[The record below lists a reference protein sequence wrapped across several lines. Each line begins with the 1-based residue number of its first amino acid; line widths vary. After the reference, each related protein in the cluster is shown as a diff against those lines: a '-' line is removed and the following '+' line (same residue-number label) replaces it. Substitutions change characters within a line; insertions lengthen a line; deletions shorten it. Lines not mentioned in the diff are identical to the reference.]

1 MWNNGYG
8 HWNMM
13 NWDGGVWPW
22 FMGFHG
28 ILWILFLAL
37 IVFALV
43 HLIRGWRRD
52 PGRDAALATL
62 AQEYAS
68 GRIDRDE
75 FMRRKKDLA

>member
-1 MWNNGYG
+1 MWHTGYG

-13 NWDGGVWPW
+13 DWNGGVWPW

-28 ILWILFLAL
+28 ILWVLFLVL

-52 PGRDAALATL
+52 PARDAALAIL
-62 AQEYAS
+62 GQEYAS
-68 GRIDRDE
+68 GRIDRAE
-75 FMRRKKDLA
+75 FLRRRKDLA